1 MFDAIQDSSTAG
13 RPSDTA
19 HLPGDLRRL
28 CDRYDGLLSGATLLE
43 DDACGQLKAMARI
56 YDLDTERSPR
66 AVWKD
71 LRAVLIRQSPSG
83 AAEADRLPPAP
94 ALTVM
99 VVEDDPVVAAD
110 LVETLIGAGHGVA
123 GPFSDAETALASAG
137 LLRIDLALVDINL
150 ADKRSGVDLAGALK
164 AAWDVP
170 VMFLSGD
177 VTAAARHAELA
188 AALVIK
194 PFRGTEVLRAIDRAV
209 ARGAVL
215 G

>member
-1 MFDAIQDSSTAG
+1 MFDAIQDSSAAG
-13 RPSDTA
+13 RPPDTA

-28 CDRYDGLLSGATLLE
+28 CDRYDGLLSGSTLLD

-56 YDLDTERSPR
+56 YDLDTERPPL

-71 LRAVLIRQSPSG
+71 LRAVLVRQSPSG
-83 AAEADRLPPAP
+83 EADRLPPAP

-110 LVETLIGAGHGVA
+110 LVETLMGAGHGVA
-123 GPFSDAETALASAG
+123 GPFRDAETALASAG
-137 LLRIDLALVDINL
+137 LMRIDLALVDINL
-150 ADKRSGVDLAGALK
+150 ADKRSGVDLAEALK

-194 PFRGTEVLRAIDRAV
+194 PFRGAEVLQAIDRAV
-209 ARGAVL
+209 ARGTVL